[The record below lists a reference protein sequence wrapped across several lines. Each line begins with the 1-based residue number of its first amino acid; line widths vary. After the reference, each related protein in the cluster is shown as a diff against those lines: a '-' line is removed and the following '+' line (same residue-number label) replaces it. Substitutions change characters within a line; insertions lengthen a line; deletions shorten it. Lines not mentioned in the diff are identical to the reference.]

1 MVRVHTGNNGDI
13 RREVVER
20 AVKLICL
27 DHNVIALR
35 VKQEIGIIVIGYAAK
50 KSIRSHMRRVQ
61 DMRQNGAG
69 SCLAMRASYA
79 ESPLLTSNHAQDL
92 RTFEDSKSLLT

>member
-27 DHNVIALR
+27 DHHVIALR
-35 VKQEIGIIVIGYAAK
+35 VKQEIGVIVIGYAAK
-50 KSIRSHMRRVQ
+50 KSIRSHMRWVQ

-69 SCLAMRASYA
+69 SRFTMRACHT
-79 ESPLLTSNHAQDL
+79 ESPLLTSNHTQDL
-92 RTFEDSKSLLT
+92 RTFKDSESLLT